1 MGNRRQQQNETV
13 MINIKAQRRKQD
25 LKARNSYVS
34 KQTDPRKDRMS
45 QQQQNHSKKYRTQ
58 LHCLWNFVKLF
69 VVT

>member
-13 MINIKAQRRKQD
+13 MINIKTQRRKQD

-45 QQQQNHSKKYRTQ
+45 QQQQNQ
-58 LHCLWNFVKLF
+58 
-69 VVT
+69 